1 MRRPLLALLF
11 VLAACAPRPLAPE
24 ARYLGGA
31 LRGLELA
38 PGPALL
44 LEVRVAFQN
53 PNPFPLPLSAFG
65 TRLRVGG
72 VAVPLDLT
80 LPPGEKEVALPVRL
94 TPGEALEAAR
104 ALLSTEGV
112 EVALEGEVLG
122 QRLTFFRARL
132 ALPLKPVQVR
142 WEGNSLLLEN
152 PNPIPL
158 RAEGLLTLLGQRLAV
173 RVDLP
178 ARGEGRL
185 WVEGLRLG
193 LEGGR
198 PRLELWLEVPG
209 FLRQALILEL

>member
-1 MRRPLLALLF
+1 M
-11 VLAACAPRPLAPE
+11 
-24 ARYLGGA
+24 
-31 LRGLELA
+31 
-38 PGPALL
+38 
-44 LEVRVAFQN
+44 
-53 PNPFPLPLSAFG
+53 
-65 TRLRVGG
+65 
-72 VAVPLDLT
+72 AVPLDLT

-173 RVDLP
+173 RADLP

-185 WVEGLRLG
+185 WLEGLRLG